1 MSIRGPV
8 ADFEDMLRVND
19 WEVSMTQEQVVRAVF
34 QAYTERN
41 RSALEAIVAEDF
53 LFVSP
58 LDHEIDRAKYF
69 ELCWPNS
76 EEIQSFDL
84 IHLVA
89 SGEVVFVTYEGVGRY
104 SKRFRN
110 TEVHTVREGKLHRV
124 EVYFGWEVPH
134 PVPQGEHRDKP

>member
-1 MSIRGPV
+1 MRIRGSGRP
-8 ADFEDMLRVND
+8 FEDMLRVND

-41 RSALEAIVAEDF
+41 RAALEAIVAEDF

-76 EEIQSFDL
+76 ESSRLTSFTWWL
-84 IHLVA
+84 PAKWSSSPTKA
-89 SGEVVFVTYEGVGRY
+89 SAAILSASATLKFT
-104 SKRFRN
+104 
-110 TEVHTVREGKLHRV
+110 
-124 EVYFGWEVPH
+124 P
-134 PVPQGEHRDKP
+134 